1 MANTHA
7 DHWGYRLGRASKR
20 AFGQMKVWVKYL
32 ALVMRR
38 KGVPDGL
45 ALVLAWIAV
54 AAAVGASFYVLFW
67 LTVFVVVVGCAIL
80 VVTNLQPNDSE
91 DWVLREDED
100 HRNSPFYDPINFNDD
115 PDPRFD
121 EHPHRRR

>member
-7 DHWGYRLGRASKR
+7 DHWGYRLGRASVR
-20 AFGQMKVWVKYL
+20 AFGQMKVWVRYL

-54 AAAVGASFYVLFW
+54 VAVVGASFYVLFW
-67 LTVFVVVVGCAIL
+67 LTLIVVMVLCAVL
-80 VVTNLQPNDSE
+80 VVSNLSSGDIGEWDFESH
-91 DWVLREDED
+91 ED
-100 HRNSPFYDPINFNDD
+100 HRQGPFYHPDNFTDD

-121 EHPHRRR
+121 EMDRK